1 MHIVTASD
9 ENYAL
14 GVLVLI
20 ASAHRHNPSAR
31 FSVLTTQWSA
41 DSLAKLRD
49 LSTRLDLRVDC
60 IEISADRLSSLSISR
75 AHLTAVTY
83 SRLFIPDLLP
93 NEDRVI
99 YMDSDMLVTGSLQA
113 AWECDLACK
122 VLAAVRCPSPS
133 PTDVFAAAIYLPLAD
148 YFNAGFLVMNLGL
161 WRAEG
166 LAQICLDRITAPDC
180 PYLSQDESALNDVA
194 RGRVNYL
201 AGGFNLFALD
211 ILWQAPFDA
220 PQTIAVIH
228 YISGL
233 KPWNGLCP
241 FGALWWAELGM
252 TPELARIAPPVE
264 TWSTRLSR
272 WNLARKA
279 YFGERAG
286 KPQYHRYRDARR
298 RVWHELMPQYLKTGR
313 FAL

>member
-20 ASAHRHNPSAR
+20 GSVHRHNPSVR
-31 FSVLTTQWSA
+31 FTVLTTQWKA
-41 DSLAKLRD
+41 DSLARLRA
-49 LSTRLDLRVDC
+49 LAARLGVQIDC
-60 IEISADRLSSLSISR
+60 IEISADKLASLSISR

-93 NEDRVI
+93 DDDRVI
-99 YMDSDMLVTGSLQA
+99 YMDSDMLVTGSLQG
-113 AWECDLACK
+113 AWDCDLTGK

-133 PTDVFAAAIYLPLAD
+133 PTDIFAAAIDLPLVE
-148 YFNAGFLVMNLGL
+148 YFNAGFLVMNLKL
-161 WRAEG
+161 WRSEG
-166 LAQICLDRITAPDC
+166 LAAVCLDRITAPDC

-194 RGRVNYL
+194 RGRVEYL

-220 PQTIAVIH
+220 PQSIAVVH

-241 FGALWWAELGM
+241 FGALWWAELGRM
-252 TPELARIAPPVE
+252 PELSGISPPVE
-264 TWSTRLSR
+264 RWSTRLSR

-286 KPQYHRYRDARR
+286 KAQYHRFREARR
-298 RVWHELMPQYLKTGR
+298 KVWQDLMPQYLKTGR
-313 FAL
+313 FDL